1 MGYMHIENLY
11 RPAAQTIL
19 LFKEVYALEKIHGTS
34 AHIAWRT
41 AIQPQLTFFAGGES
55 HTNFVALFDAEALTQ
70 AFTTLGH
77 PEVIIYGEAYGGK
90 QQGIADMRHTYG
102 DKLNFIVFDVKIGET
117 WLAVPDAEDVAK
129 KLGLEFVP
137 YRKVST
143 DLTALDAE
151 RDRPSEVAVRRS
163 VVEPKAREGV
173 VLRPPREF
181 SLNGHR
187 IIVKHKG
194 AAFSETKTPRPV
206 ADPAKLAVL
215 TAASAIADEWV
226 TPMRLEHV
234 LQRVP
239 ADDMSAA
246 PKVIAAMV
254 EDVYREGKGEIVE
267 SREATAAIGRKTAE
281 LLKKYF
287 TASRSR
293 SSEPS

>member
-1 MGYMHIENLY
+1 MGYLHIENLY
-11 RPAAQTIL
+11 RPAAQSIL
-19 LFKEVYALEKIHGTS
+19 LFREVYALEKIHGTS
-34 AHIAWRT
+34 AHVGWHST
-41 AIQPQLTFFAGGES
+41 DGNPQLTYFAGGES
-55 HTNFVALFDAEALTQ
+55 HTNFVALFDDAALRA
-70 AFTTLGH
+70 AFIAIGH
-77 PEVIIYGEAYGGK
+77 PDVIVYGEAYGGK
-90 QQGIADMRHTYG
+90 QQGMRHTYG
-102 DKLNFIVFDVKIGET
+102 DKLCFIVFDVKIGET

-137 YRKVST
+137 YHRVSA
-143 DLTALDAE
+143 DLAVLDAE
-151 RDRPSEVAVRRS
+151 RDRPSEVAVRRGI
-163 VVEPKAREGV
+163 VEPKPREGV
-173 VLRPPREF
+173 VLRPLREF

-187 IIVKHKG
+187 VIVKHKG

-281 LLKKYF
+281 LLKKHLM
-287 TASRSR
+287 SRVTNV
-293 SSEPS
+293 

>member
-1 MGYMHIENLY
+1 MGYLHIENLY
-11 RPAAQTIL
+11 RPAAQSIL
-19 LFKEVYALEKIHGTS
+19 LFREVYALEKIHGTS

-41 AIQPQLTFFAGGES
+41 ADGNQVLTFFAGGES
-55 HTNFVALFDAEALTQ
+55 HTNFVALFDAAALTQ
-70 AFTTLGH
+70 ALTALGH
-77 PEVIIYGEAYGGK
+77 PDVVVFGEAYGGK
-90 QQGIADMRHTYG
+90 QQGMRHTYG
-102 DKLNFIVFDVKIGET
+102 DKLRFIVFDVKIGET

-137 YRKVST
+137 YHKVST
-143 DLTALDAE
+143 DLAALDAE
-151 RDRPSEVAVRRS
+151 RDRPSEVAVRRGI
-163 VVEPKAREGV
+163 VEPKPREGV
-173 VLRPPREF
+173 VLRPLREF

-187 IIVKHKG
+187 VIVKHKG

-281 LLKKYF
+281 LLKKHL
-287 TASRSR
+287 TARPHNASNL
-293 SSEPS
+293 